1 MNGNKNMI
9 KKIRH
14 IGVIVSNIYEAVEI
28 YKKLLDL
35 KDEDITFVP
44 PRGTETD
51 TVFAFIPLGD
61 IELELIQPITE
72 KFKVFLGNPREG
84 INHIAFIVD
93 DLNQAVQKMLE
104 KGIHL
109 GHVTKDGILD
119 MQRSR
124 VAYFNPQ
131 HTGGILIEFVEPK

>member
-1 MNGNKNMI
+1 MI

-14 IGVIVSNIYEAVEI
+14 IGVIVNNIYEVVEM

-35 KDEDITFVP
+35 KSEDITYVP
-44 PRGTETD
+44 PQGTETD
-51 TVFAFIPLGD
+51 IVFAFIPVGD

-72 KFKVFLGNPREG
+72 KFKAFLGNPREG
-84 INHIAFIVD
+84 INHVAFIVD
-93 DLNQAVQKMLE
+93 DLNVAVQKMLE

-131 HTGGILIEFVEPK
+131 YTGGILIEFVEPK